1 MMLFFNFLL
10 RALALV
16 KSKKTGVP
24 SAFSKNTF
32 GKKKVNLK
40 RIAKVSRGALAAVE
54 VHNKYVDAEEERMK
68 ARSKKKLDRL
78 QKDKKYLNSL
88 QRQLTMRTDIPDD
101 KVHMQVLLEAE
112 DVLNFLKQ
120 RDLFWDQLQSK

>member
-1 MMLFFNFLL
+1 M
-10 RALALV
+10 